1 MKQGRLEEAEAVLQ
15 RVTVAY
21 SGIRWAS
28 DSHLKSYERAQDLLK
43 ELESSIGLKG
53 SHDDIL
59 QQLSSFTIPGCNS
72 DVSAHDSTLWQPQ
85 PAIPRQPRRASRSA
99 LEQVSRSNIDPSM
112 SGAFVATS
120 GFGPA
125 HHTRLDMTGSYRT
138 QSWLQDGSC
147 SGNSSGWDEDDFD
160 DAFPV
165 ECSDVSDFQGYPYEF
180 ISSNLTATENEEM
193 QWHIETSL
201 REWLDK
207 AIALKNGLSERQLG
221 MEGEREAHK
230 SFPVTTTTP
239 PACDM
244 ASTTGA
250 QSCIPVTKPTQ
261 SLSLKLSRTLIKKF
275 LDIAKPLPYQ
285 HSNSRDIPSHHTDV
299 EKERTIKVEEKSIWD
314 LLDFTFNPDDLDFG
328 RASNRFET
336 NDEIQDSSFNL
347 EFAERITFI

>member
-15 RVTVAY
+15 RVTVAC
-21 SGIRWAS
+21 SGIRWPS

-72 DVSAHDSTLWQPQ
+72 DVSAHDSSLWQPQ
-85 PAIPRQPRRASRSA
+85 PAMPRQPRRASRSA

-125 HHTRLDMTGSYRT
+125 HHIRLEMTGSYRT

-147 SGNSSGWDEDDFD
+147 SGSSSGWDEDDFD
-160 DAFPV
+160 DASPD
-165 ECSDVSDFQGYPYEF
+165 ECSDGSDFQEYPHEF
-180 ISSNLTATENEEM
+180 IGCNPTATENEEM
-193 QWHIETSL
+193 QWHVETSL

-221 MEGEREAHK
+221 MEGESEAH
-230 SFPVTTTTP
+230 
-239 PACDM
+239 
-244 ASTTGA
+244 
-250 QSCIPVTKPTQ
+250 
-261 SLSLKLSRTLIKKF
+261 
-275 LDIAKPLPYQ
+275 
-285 HSNSRDIPSHHTDV
+285 
-299 EKERTIKVEEKSIWD
+299 
-314 LLDFTFNPDDLDFG
+314 
-328 RASNRFET
+328 
-336 NDEIQDSSFNL
+336 
-347 EFAERITFI
+347 